1 MIKSVIITDL
11 STAVSTSFKDCIQ
24 TVWISAVDEADQKKN
39 SNDEKKF
46 FSKTNSTFCTIF
58 L

>member
-24 TVWISAVDEADQKKN
+24 TVWISAVDEADDLLQPVKEWKQLN
-39 SNDEKKF
+39 NDGIY
-46 FSKTNSTFCTIF
+46 TGGW
-58 L
+58 